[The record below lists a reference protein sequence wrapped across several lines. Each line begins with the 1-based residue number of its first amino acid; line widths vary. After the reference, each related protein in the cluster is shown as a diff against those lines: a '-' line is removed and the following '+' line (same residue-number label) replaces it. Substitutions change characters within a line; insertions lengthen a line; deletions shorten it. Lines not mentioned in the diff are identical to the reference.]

1 MLDGQ
6 VLLLKSLM
14 HTPQK
19 PIPST
24 ASTFPV
30 VFFFPELQGSLFSRS
45 SSSPAHS
52 NAPSPTAA
60 DAYQAGLFPLLHA
73 PPLGREGL
81 PACARRPIEGDPNMK
96 PRPLVTRTRAAGSA
110 SRGVVRLCAQAGDM
124 CGRTWSPRT
133 SDRSMLANFHE
144 STSCE
149 AGGSRWPPS
158 RRRRRSDVR
167 ACGTVSAGI
176 TIKMFS
182 SSLCGSS
189 GCDCL
194 RACARRPDEIKSR
207 ISLLLVWFVQYMR
220 TLCSCEIVHSEVYVL
235 SLFVRKG
242 RKCETTRVGSRP
254 ARRVRLSS
262 RAYTR
267 ASYRDSCWVP
277 PSSAARHRSY
287 PNSLSGLTTLRGD
300 VVLRLGREP
309 RRRFSASWS
318 RTQEKWTRA
327 QGDRQA
333 RR

>member
-1 MLDGQ
+1 MD
-6 VLLLKSLM
+6 
-14 HTPQK
+14 
-19 PIPST
+19 
-24 ASTFPV
+24 
-30 VFFFPELQGSLFSRS
+30 
-45 SSSPAHS
+45 
-52 NAPSPTAA
+52 
-60 DAYQAGLFPLLHA
+60 D
-73 PPLGREGL
+73 
-81 PACARRPIEGDPNMK
+81 
-96 PRPLVTRTRAAGSA
+96 SA
-110 SRGVVRLCAQAGDM
+110 WRGVVRLCAQGDTS
-124 CGRTWSPRT
+124 GRPRSPRR
-133 SDRSMLANFHE
+133 SDRSMLANFYE

-149 AGGSRWPPS
+149 TRGSCWPPS
-158 RRRRRSDVR
+158 RRRRRKDE
-167 ACGTVSAGI
+167 ACGRRAGI